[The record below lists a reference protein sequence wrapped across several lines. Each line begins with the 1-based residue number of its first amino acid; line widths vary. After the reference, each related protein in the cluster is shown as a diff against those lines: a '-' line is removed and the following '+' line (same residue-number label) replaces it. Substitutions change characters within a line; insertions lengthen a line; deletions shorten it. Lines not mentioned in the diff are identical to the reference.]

1 MAYTSDVAKTRR
13 PGARG
18 RYQEFCFGRVR
29 RSTPIT
35 NASGDAEKAV
45 AQKGPADINSCHQ
58 HKEVI

>member
-1 MAYTSDVAKTRR
+1 MAYTSNITKTRR

-29 RSTPIT
+29 YSTPVR

-45 AQKGPADINSCHQ
+45 AQKGPANKKSYHQ